1 MKLVY
6 FRKIWIQSKI
16 WNIPN
21 SNAIKTHVYMF
32 TILNTEYQRFYW
44 IHVKLS
50 TLKIIQ
56 CDGIS
61 DFSAVLLVLVKA
73 MFSFP
78 VMECD
83 NYHLIQLWSQ
93 IELHE
98 NSHKLYGLEHL
109 NYFIKSLGLHNALV
123 LIKTIGRWIQGIGL
137 NTFDSKTFSMHYH
150 FIKLPNDIFA
160 EKYQRINFV
169 PRVWIRA

>member
-1 MKLVY
+1 
-6 FRKIWIQSKI
+6 
-16 WNIPN
+16 
-21 SNAIKTHVYMF
+21 MF

-73 MFSFP
+73 MSSFP
-78 VMECD
+78 FMECD

-98 NSHKLYGLEHL
+98 NSPKMYGLEYL
-109 NYFIKSLGLHNALV
+109 NYFIKTLCVHNSLV
-123 LIKTIGRWIQGIGL
+123 IIQQISRFTIL
-137 NTFDSKTFSMHYH
+137 NTFNSKTFAMHYH
-150 FIKLPNDIFA
+150 FIKLPNDIFV

>member
-1 MKLVY
+1 MY
-6 FRKIWIQSKI
+6 I
-16 WNIPN
+16 
-21 SNAIKTHVYMF
+21 THVYTF
-32 TILNTEYQRFYW
+32 ITLNTGYLRFYW
-44 IHVKLS
+44 IYVKLS

-73 MFSFP
+73 MSSFHL
-78 VMECD
+78 MKCD

-98 NSHKLYGLEHL
+98 NSHKFYGLEYL
-109 NYFIKSLGLHNALV
+109 NYFIKSLSLHNALV
-123 LIKTIGRWIQGIGL
+123 LIKTISRCL
-137 NTFDSKTFSMHYH
+137 NTFDSKTFWMHYH

>member
-1 MKLVY
+1 MTEDILGWPISLDRFEFNLKM
-6 FRKIWIQSKI
+6 
-16 WNIPN
+16 WNIPYKD
-21 SNAIKTHVYMF
+21 AIKTHVSTF
-32 TILNTEYQRFYW
+32 TILNTGYPRFYW
-44 IHVKLS
+44 MYVKLS

-123 LIKTIGRWIQGIGL
+123 LIKTISRCMGL
-137 NTFDSKTFSMHYH
+137 NTFDSKTFWMHYH

-160 EKYQRINFV
+160 ENIKG
-169 PRVWIRA
+169 